1 KKYVIP
7 YYIDLK
13 NDKILL
19 ITIYKN
25 NLVK

>member
-1 KKYVIP
+1 IP